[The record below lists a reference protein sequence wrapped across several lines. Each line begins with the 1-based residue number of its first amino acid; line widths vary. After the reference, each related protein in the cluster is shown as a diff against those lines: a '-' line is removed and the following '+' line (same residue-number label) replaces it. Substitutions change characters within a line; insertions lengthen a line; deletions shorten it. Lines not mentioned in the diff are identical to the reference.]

1 MNILKVLTP
10 NRKIGNFGERKAVWH
25 LIKRGY
31 RVLETNYAAQGAE
44 IDIIARKK
52 NVTAFIEVKTRNIKN
67 VGHMETRPA
76 SAVTPEKQRKI
87 IRVSEHYR
95 RAHPFDGRIRYD
107 IIEVYLEDKKPLTVK
122 EIKHLE
128 AAFSLDTAYDK
139 GYYYKRKK
147 EGSVL

>member
-52 NVTAFIEVKTRNIKN
+52 NVTAFIEVKTRNIKK
-67 VGHMETRPA
+67 RP
-76 SAVTPEKQRKI
+76 
-87 IRVSEHYR
+87 
-95 RAHPFDGRIRYD
+95 
-107 IIEVYLEDKKPLTVK
+107 
-122 EIKHLE
+122 
-128 AAFSLDTAYDK
+128 
-139 GYYYKRKK
+139 
-147 EGSVL
+147 